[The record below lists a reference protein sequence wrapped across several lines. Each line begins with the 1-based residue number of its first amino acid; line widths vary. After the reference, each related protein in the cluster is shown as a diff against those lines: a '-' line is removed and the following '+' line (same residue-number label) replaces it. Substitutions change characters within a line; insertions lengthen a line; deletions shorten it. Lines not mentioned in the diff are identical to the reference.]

1 MNKIKTLTLENFQ
14 NHHHTIIDFDENIN
28 LITGTSNGG
37 KTAIN
42 RAMNFVLHDEYD
54 KGFVTL
60 GSEYTTVTIELID
73 GRKFVRSKGP
83 SKNVFIYYAP
93 EEDPKEFH
101 NFGSK
106 YTDEIKKLLGNSE
119 VVDDSGLG
127 SLAYLGQ
134 FTPPC
139 LTSLSSSE
147 LPRFISRLIK
157 LDYFDSCSKKMNTEA
172 NQVESKIK
180 DDSISLSE
188 LNEKMENYNGLDE
201 KLIDLNR
208 MSLIYENCSVKQSN
222 LEILNNFYQTALN
235 NIRQLKNVKK
245 NLDYHQSISSHE
257 NSFLAIKDK
266 NKSAEALKTFEATYN
281 KVTGNISKLENNKRI
296 YDKILS
302 KANINHFE
310 AIKSK
315 MSLYKSSSEMVQKYE
330 DLSVKISN
338 NRTDLER
345 CKLITDKKITAQ
357 IKSINEKK
365 DSLINIQTFYAT
377 CKSQVVSFNEA
388 KNSLKVKQ
396 DEIDFYESQIQE
408 LEKLMLMKTFECSSC
423 GTVNVIGEEVE

>member
-14 NHHHTIIDFDENIN
+14 NHYHTIIDFDKNIN

-42 RAMNFVLHDEYD
+42 RAMNFVLHDEFD

-60 GSEYTTVTIELID
+60 GSQFTTVTIELVD
-73 GRKFVRSKGP
+73 GRKFVRSKGS
-83 SKNVFIYYAP
+83 SKNVFTYYAP
-93 EEDPKEFH
+93 DEEPQEFH
-101 NFGSK
+101 NYGSK
-106 YTDEIKKLLGNSE
+106 YNDSIKKLIGNSDII
-119 VVDDSGLG
+119 DDSGLG

-139 LTSLSSSE
+139 LTSLSSTE

-180 DDSISLSE
+180 DDLTTLSE
-188 LNEKMENYNGLDE
+188 LNEKMKDYDNLDD

-222 LEILNNFYQTALN
+222 LEILSDFYQTALN
-235 NIRQLKNVKK
+235 NIRQIKNTKK
-245 NLDYHQSISSHE
+245 SLDFHQGIANHDSLFQSIKESNKTIESLV
-257 NSFLAIKDK
+257 SFQT
-266 NKSAEALKTFEATYN
+266 NYN
-281 KVTGNISKLENNKRI
+281 KVSNNINNLKNKKRI
-296 YDKILS
+296 YDSILS
-302 KANINHFE
+302 SANVDHFE
-310 AIKSK
+310 NIKSK
-315 MSLYKSSSEMVQKYE
+315 MSLYRSSKEMIKKHG
-330 DLSVKISN
+330 DLSLKIN
-338 NRTDLER
+338 KNRIELER

-365 DSLINIQTFYAT
+365 DALVNINNFYST
-377 CKSQVVSFNEA
+377 CKSQIVSYSEV
-388 KNSLKVKQ
+388 KNSLKAKQ
-396 DEIDFYESQIQE
+396 DEIDFFHSQIEE
-408 LEKLMLMKTFECSSC
+408 LEKLKSMKTFECSSC
-423 GTVNVIGEEVE
+423 GTVNLIGEEVE